1 MVFQLKKLKKYSFH
15 LCPLRILEQVW
26 VFRVVKYFIISVL
39 SIKSGTQ
46 FYVLTALAGVAIL
59 LLLTVPDENPE
70 LQQVIVP
77 VVQVA
82 TVGLRDLVPVETVS
96 GRLEPARKTSL
107 HFELAGQLHAR
118 PVEPGQSVQAGE
130 ALLMLDSGDYEDAL
144 AEAEAQLAQ
153 ETLNIERDRE
163 LLKLSRSNYALQK
176 NDLDRLL
183 KLGEDSLVSKSRLD
197 ETRIKLI
204 QLESEVAQL
213 KSSVA
218 SAEARLA
225 LKEAARNRAARNL
238 ERTQLP
244 APFAGTVNAVNVQVG
259 DYVTPSQ
266 AVVDL
271 VDAAS
276 LDLYAEVRGDI
287 AQALTQGQVVTVEVN
302 GAEVPGEVIA
312 LQVDP
317 NPETFTHALRVRIAG
332 DHARPGQVAQVR
344 LPLRERL
351 GVTAVP
357 STAVLFDEGRASV
370 FRVEGNTLQQV
381 DVKPG
386 ERVDGLQIIL
396 QGLAASDRVVTRD
409 VSALSHGQ
417 QVQAI
422 DATTE

>member
-1 MVFQLKKLKKYSFH
+1 MPLLVIGKLCMVNSGLPARWQARGKIAYNGHNF
-15 LCPLRILEQVW
+15 
-26 VFRVVKYFIISVL
+26 KYFIISVL
-39 SIKSGTQ
+39 SIKSGAQ
-46 FYVLTALAGVAIL
+46 FYVLAALAGAAIL

-77 VVQVA
+77 VVHVM
-82 TVGLRDLVPVETVS
+82 TVGLHDLVPAETVS

-107 HFELAGQLHAR
+107 HFELAGQVHAR

-130 ALLMLDSGDYEDAL
+130 PLLMLASGDYEDAL

-153 ETLNIERDRE
+153 ETRNIERDRE

-218 SAEARLA
+218 SAESRLA

-244 APFAGTVNAVNVQVG
+244 APFAGTVNAVNAQVG

-276 LDLYAEVRGDI
+276 LDLYAEVRGNI
-287 AQALTQGQVVTVEVN
+287 AQSLAQGQIVTVEV
-302 GAEVPGEVIA
+302 
-312 LQVDP
+312 
-317 NPETFTHALRVRIAG
+317 
-332 DHARPGQVAQVR
+332 
-344 LPLRERL
+344 
-351 GVTAVP
+351 
-357 STAVLFDEGRASV
+357 
-370 FRVEGNTLQQV
+370 
-381 DVKPG
+381 
-386 ERVDGLQIIL
+386 
-396 QGLAASDRVVTRD
+396 
-409 VSALSHGQ
+409 LSLIH
-417 QVQAI
+417 I
-422 DATTE
+422 